1 MTFDFW
7 GIFLNMARQCF
18 AQNGVF
24 VDHCPIFYMIVVGSF
39 QLQAFWFYPWCPT
52 DRAEQFICW
61 PLLFF
66 GCTFLWIWEK
76 GRGLFL
82 ACPSDCFVLILLLSA
97 RQKREKPQ
105 TPLTPQEKPQTL
117 TVEKYVF
124 MTHSLPKYSSG
135 TVRWVL
141 CFLVLSM
148 VSDLHFFMCLNPG
161 KCAFSRPVLSLW
173 RRHSSFWKLLLFP
186 VTQVC

>member
-1 MTFDFW
+1 
-7 GIFLNMARQCF
+7 MARQCF

-124 MTHSLPKYSSG
+124 MTYSLPKYSSG

-148 VSDLHFFMCLNPG
+148 VSDLHVSCVLIQ
-161 KCAFSRPVLSLW
+161 ASVLSADQ
-173 RRHSSFWKLLLFP
+173 FW
-186 VTQVC
+186 VCEGNTQVFESCFCFQSLKSAKI